1 MRGEQLKITLDDD
14 ARIGSSPRARGTALG
29 ADGLIL
35 DVRFI
40 PACAGNSHPQARMG
54 RCSPVHPR
62 VRGEQPR
69 HAVCAMAANGSSP
82 RARGTVGDCLWRAG
96 RGRFI
101 PACAGN
107 SRRSRGRLRSASV
120 HPRVRGE
127 QLPLKT
133 ISTDQDGSSP
143 RARGTGQQ
151 LGRAQAFGRF
161 IPACAGNRPARTPA
175 TSARTVHPRVRGE
188 QASTE
193 SGSLASSGSSPRA
206 RGTAEA
212 DAIEDAMARFIP
224 ACAGNR
230 PSCGKQPSRKPVH
243 PRVRGEQLAQKFA
256 EAGYNGSSPRA
267 RGTVVV
273 QP

>member
-127 QLPLKT
+127 QASNSGVLRL
-133 ISTDQDGSSP
+133 SAGSSP
-143 RARGTGQQ
+143 RARGTGLDRIGVVGQ
-151 LGRAQAFGRF
+151 FRF
-161 IPACAGNRPARTPA
+161 IPACAGNSRSRRDRGCDGP
-175 TSARTVHPRVRGE
+175 VHPRVRGE
-188 QASTE
+188 QGCCGTNQDAI
-193 SGSLASSGSSPRA
+193 SGSSPRA
-206 RGTAEA
+206 RGTV
-212 DAIEDAMARFIP
+212 
-224 ACAGNR
+224 ACR
-230 PSCGKQPSRKPVH
+230 
-243 PRVRGEQLAQKFA
+243 L
-256 EAGYNGSSPRA
+256 
-267 RGTVVV
+267 
-273 QP
+273 

>member
-1 MRGEQLKITLDDD
+1 
-14 ARIGSSPRARGTALG
+14 
-29 ADGLIL
+29 
-35 DVRFI
+35 
-40 PACAGNSHPQARMG
+40 MG

-230 PSCGKQPSRKPVH
+230 PASLSRVTTSAVH
-243 PRVRGEQLAQKFA
+243 PRVRGEQGPL
-256 EAGYNGSSPRA
+256 GLRLGDGVGSSPRA
-267 RGTVVV
+267 RGTALVRYHGGKWKRFIPACAGNRATSSAVTQLGSV
-273 QP
+273 HPRVRGEQSTWVTSD